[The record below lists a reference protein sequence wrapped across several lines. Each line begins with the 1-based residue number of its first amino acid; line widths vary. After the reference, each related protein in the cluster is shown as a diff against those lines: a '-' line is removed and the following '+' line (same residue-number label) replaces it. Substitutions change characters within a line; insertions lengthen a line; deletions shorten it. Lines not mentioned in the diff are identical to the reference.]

1 MRELLGSVM
10 GDGSGREA
18 MGGGLAPMGGGRA
31 PSAAQDRT
39 QAETLELLEWGRL
52 CDRVAAFA
60 ATALG
65 AIAARRLRIP
75 TERLETERL
84 LAQTREVTDL
94 ERRSASA
101 LNFGGV
107 RDIGGSLERAE
118 RQGVLSGE
126 ELLDI
131 ATTLAAARNL
141 RRAIAEHEDL
151 VVLNGLIEPLRTL
164 PDLEREIHHC
174 IDDRGRVADRA
185 SEKLGSLRD
194 ALRQVRDGIQQKLQN
209 IIQQQSHA
217 VQEPTITIRSD
228 RYTLPVKAEH
238 KGTIRGIVHDASA
251 SGATLYIEPHS
262 TVEANN
268 RLRQLHRQEAAEEEA
283 VRRRLTQEVAEVL
296 PDLELL
302 LAIVTTLDL
311 AVARSRYS
319 GWLGANAPRFVEAH
333 EAVTLRQLR
342 HPLLVD
348 QAARS
353 GETVIPIDVTV
364 APQTRVVAITGPNTG
379 GKTVSLKTLGLAA
392 LMAKAG
398 LFVPAREPVEL
409 PWFDWVLADI
419 GDEQSI
425 EQNLSTFSG
434 HVRRI
439 VRILTVIEAK
449 PPLIAP
455 AATAE
460 VEPISRDRQSPE
472 TPLEPL
478 DVDAIGD
485 RLATLSQDGDEWGLC
500 PDRAPAANGSQARS
514 QSAPFS
520 NALILLDEVGAG
532 TDPAEGSALAEALL
546 LALADRARLTVAT
559 THYGELKTLKY
570 RDDRFENASV
580 EFDDTTLRPTYRLL
594 WGIPGR
600 SNALT
605 IARRLG
611 LDQGILQIASDRVGG
626 GSEDINRTI
635 AGLEAERRRQEA
647 KANEVSHLLERAEHL
662 HAQIDRKA
670 KDLKER
676 EEKLRLDQ
684 EAAVRSAIG
693 DARKEIARTIRQLQ
707 RGTPTGQD
715 AQRATAAINA
725 IAAQFLPSQQPQPAK
740 PTYCPVVGE
749 RVRIPKLAS
758 KGEVLSIDPDARQLV
773 IRMGLMKTTV
783 SMADIESLDGQTVP
797 PPPPKVP
804 KPPVAVVQRER
815 TTVRTSSNTLDIRG
829 YRVVDAEPE
838 IEQAIAKAIA
848 ADSAALWILHG
859 KGTGKLREGVWAFLQ
874 TQPLVE
880 RYENAAQ
887 NDGGTGVTIA
897 YLK

>member
-1 MRELLGSVM
+1 
-10 GDGSGREA
+10 
-18 MGGGLAPMGGGRA
+18 MGGGTAPMGGGTA
-31 PSAAQDRT
+31 LIAAQDRA

-75 TERLETERL
+75 GDRIETERL

-94 ERRSASA
+94 ERRSAAA

-107 RDIGGSLERAE
+107 RDIGVSLERAE

-174 IDDRGRVADRA
+174 IDDRARVADRA
-185 SEKLGSLRD
+185 SEKLGGLRD

-209 IIQQQSHA
+209 IIQQQGHA

-283 VRRRLTQEVAEVL
+283 VRRRLTQEVAQVL

-319 GWLGANAPRFVEAH
+319 GWLGANAPRFVEPH

-434 HVRRI
+434 HVSRI
-439 VRILTVIEAK
+439 VRILTAIGAKSPLVTPESTDPSEVLPESADREA
-449 PPLIAP
+449 
-455 AATAE
+455 AE
-460 VEPISRDRQSPE
+460 
-472 TPLEPL
+472 TLEA
-478 DVDAIGD
+478 DAIGD
-485 RLATLSQDGDEWGLC
+485 RLASLSQGGDEWGLR
-500 PDRAPAANGSQARS
+500 PDRAQDLTANGSQNAHL
-514 QSAPFS
+514 S

-611 LDQGILQIASDRVGG
+611 LDQGILQMASDRVGG

-684 EAAVRSAIG
+684 EEAVRTAIG

-715 AQRATAAINA
+715 AQRATAAIDA
-725 IAAQFLPSQQPQPAK
+725 IAAQFLPSQQPKPAK
-740 PTYCPVVGE
+740 PAYHPVVGE

-758 KGEVLSIDPDARQLV
+758 KGEVLSIDADARQLV

-783 SMADIESLDGQTVP
+783 SLADIESLDGQTVP

-815 TTVRTSSNTLDIRG
+815 TTVRTSSNTIDIRG

-859 KGTGKLREGVWAFLQ
+859 KGTGKLREGVWSFLQ

-880 RYENAAQ
+880 RYENAPQ

>member
-1 MRELLGSVM
+1 M

-18 MGGGLAPMGGGRA
+18 MGGDFTPMGGGTA
-31 PSAAQDRT
+31 LIAAQDRA

-75 TERLETERL
+75 GERIETERL

-94 ERRSASA
+94 ERRSAAA

-107 RDIGGSLERAE
+107 RDIGVSLERAE

-174 IDDRGRVADRA
+174 IDDRARVADRA
-185 SEKLGSLRD
+185 SEKLGGLRD

-209 IIQQQSHA
+209 IIQQQGHA

-283 VRRRLTQEVAEVL
+283 VRRRLTQEVAQVL

-319 GWLGANAPRFVEAH
+319 GWLGANAPRFVEPH

-434 HVRRI
+434 HVSRI
-439 VRILTVIEAK
+439 VRILTAIGAKSPLVTPESTDPTEVLPKSADREPAETLEA
-449 PPLIAP
+449 
-455 AATAE
+455 
-460 VEPISRDRQSPE
+460 
-472 TPLEPL
+472 
-478 DVDAIGD
+478 DAIGD
-485 RLATLSQDGDEWGLC
+485 RLASLSQGGN
-500 PDRAPAANGSQARS
+500 RAASPMANGSQTVAL
-514 QSAPFS
+514 S

-546 LALADRARLTVAT
+546 LTLADRARLTVAT

-611 LDQGILQIASDRVGG
+611 LDGGILQMASDRVGG

-684 EAAVRSAIG
+684 EEAVRTAIG

-715 AQRATAAINA
+715 AQRATAAIDA
-725 IAAQFLPSQQPQPAK
+725 IAAQFLPSQQPKPAK
-740 PTYCPVVGE
+740 PAYHPVVGE

-758 KGEVLSIDPDARQLV
+758 KGEVLSIDADARQLV

-783 SMADIESLDGQTVP
+783 SLADIESLDGQTVP

-880 RYENAAQ
+880 RYENAPQ